1 MRPLRSNDGMTLV
14 ELVVAMSML
23 SVVLLIF
30 TSVLASVQ
38 RSVVV
43 NQRYSEANDEARLAL
58 QQLDR
63 ELRSGNVIN
72 DPADAIT
79 GFTDAPANQRLL
91 IYTQA
96 NLPTR
101 GEAQCE
107 LWKVTADA
115 KLQVRRWTPG
125 SSSWATS
132 WRTVAEY
139 IINRSTGVNAFTMNT
154 DPLKGERTVDVRLQ
168 VNPDPV
174 ANPDRTIEL
183 QASLTGRNTSYNYPT
198 NICQTLPSGA

>member
-1 MRPLRSNDGMTLV
+1 MTLRRDERGMTLV
-14 ELVVAMSML
+14 ELVVAMSMM

-38 RSVVV
+38 RTVVV

-63 ELRSGNVIN
+63 ELRSGNVIT
-72 DPADAIT
+72 DPSDSIT

-96 NLPTR
+96 NMPTR
-101 GEAQCE
+101 GQAECE
-107 LWKVTADA
+107 LWKITTSND
-115 KLQVRRWTPG
+115 LQVRRWVPG
-125 SSSWATS
+125 SSTWATD
-132 WRTVAEY
+132 WRTVATDVV
-139 IINRSTGVNAFTMNT
+139 NRITGVSAFTMNT

-168 VNPDPV
+168 VNPDV
-174 ANPDRTIEL
+174 SNNPDRTIEIR
-183 QASLTGRNTSYNYPT
+183 ASLTGRNTSYNYPD
-198 NICQTLPSGA
+198 NICLTLPTAT

>member
-1 MRPLRSNDGMTLV
+1 MSRLRRDEGMTLV

-23 SVVLLIF
+23 GVVLLIF

-38 RSVVV
+38 RTMVV

-63 ELRSGNVIN
+63 ELRSGNVIT
-72 DPADAIT
+72 DPADAIS
-79 GFTDAPANQRLL
+79 GFTGAPANQRLL

-101 GEAQCE
+101 GQALCE
-107 LWKVTADA
+107 LWKVTTDHD
-115 KLQVRRWTPG
+115 LQVRRWVPG
-125 SSSWATS
+125 STS
-132 WRTVAEY
+132 WTTSWVTVADAVV
-139 IINRSTGVNAFTMNT
+139 NRSTGVNAFTMNS

-168 VNPDPV
+168 VNPDYDG
-174 ANPDRTIEL
+174 NPDRTIEVRS
-183 QASLTGRNTSYNYPT
+183 SLTGRNTSYNYPT
-198 NICQTLPSGA
+198 NICQTLPTDP

>member
-1 MRPLRSNDGMTLV
+1 MTLV

-38 RSVVV
+38 RSVIV

-72 DPADAIT
+72 DPASPPSGYT
-79 GFTDAPANQRLL
+79 ANHTLL

-101 GEAQCE
+101 GAAHCE
-107 LWKVTADA
+107 IWKVTSSGL
-115 KLQVRRWTPG
+115 LQARRWIPG
-125 SSSWATS
+125 SSDWETA
-132 WRTVAEY
+132 WRTVAEDVV
-139 IINRSTGVNAFTMNT
+139 NRTTSVNTFTMNS
-154 DPLKGERTVDVRLQ
+154 DPLKGERTVDIRLQ
-168 VNPDPV
+168 VNPDITG
-174 ANPDRTIEL
+174 NPNRTIEL
-183 QASLTGRNTSYNYPT
+183 RASLTGRNTSYNYPT
-198 NICQTLPSGA
+198 NICQTLPSAA

>member
-1 MRPLRSNDGMTLV
+1 MRRLTGEHGMTLV

-23 SVVLLIF
+23 GVVLLIF

-38 RSVVV
+38 RSILV

-72 DPADAIT
+72 DPATPPT
-79 GFTDAPANQRLL
+79 GYTANQTLL

-96 NLPTR
+96 SLPTR

-107 LWKVTADA
+107 IWKVTTGGE
-115 KLQVRRWTPG
+115 LQVRRWIPG
-125 SSSWATS
+125 ASTWETS
-132 WRTVAEY
+132 WRTIVDSLV
-139 IINRSTGVNAFTMNT
+139 NRSTGVNAFTMNS
-154 DPLKGERTVDVRLQ
+154 DPLKGERTVDIVLQ
-168 VNPDPV
+168 VNPAYADH
-174 ANPDRTIEL
+174 PDRTIEI

-198 NICQTLPSGA
+198 NICQTLPSAS